1 VKDAR
6 KEVLHSL
13 VRRREAEENAEG
25 CTLEIQRL
33 QLANEVILKTHYV
46 FSLASS
52 WILVKGLRNDGIVLL
67 M

>member
-13 VRRREAEENAEG
+13 VRRREAEANAEG
-25 CTLEIQRL
+25 CTLEVQHL
-33 QLANEVILKTHYV
+33 QLANEVILKTDHV

-52 WILVKGLRNDGIVLL
+52 LDTG
-67 M
+67 

>member
-1 VKDAR
+1 MKDAR

-25 CTLEIQRL
+25 CTLEVQRL
-33 QLANEVILKTHYV
+33 QLANEVILKTHHV

-52 WILVKGLRNDGIVLL
+52 LDTG
-67 M
+67 